1 MSTFALT
8 TGELQ
13 FHCTVGAEVG
23 GRSKTMES
31 TRVMRASG
39 AAGVLAAVLTL
50 GGLYLGTL
58 GMSGREAD
66 ASAEAWA
73 AWAQR
78 EEGAIEIGLL
88 LFLCMFAA
96 LAGRLP
102 ADAMSTRL
110 AGYGAL
116 AFFVSFAAAGVLS
129 STSASTFGFYKGF
142 EDPTAVTVFTGASAG
157 YHLQA
162 VGDWSLAMTMLAT
175 AVGLRYSAAISSR
188 LYVASIV
195 LAALAIAATLVGFGV
210 IPCLVWILAVGIGLL
225 RWTPL
230 TSLPSIKPAEAVRR

>member
-1 MSTFALT
+1 
-8 TGELQ
+8 
-13 FHCTVGAEVG
+13 
-23 GRSKTMES
+23 MES

-39 AAGVLAAVLTL
+39 AAGVLAAVLIL

-58 GMSGREAD
+58 GISGREAD
-66 ASAEAWA
+66 AAAEAWA

-78 EEGAIEIGLL
+78 EEGAIEIGVYFLLVPGLL
-88 LFLCMFAA
+88 LFLWMFAA
-96 LAGRLP
+96 LGRLLP

-110 AGYGAL
+110 AGHGAL
-116 AFFVSFAAAGVLS
+116 AFFVLFAAAGVLS
-129 STSASTFGFYKGF
+129 STSASTFGFYPGF

-175 AVGLRYSAAISSR
+175 AVALRNSAAISSQ

-195 LAALAIAATLVGFGV
+195 LAALAVAAGQVGFGV
-210 IPCLVWILAVGIGLL
+210 IFCLIWILAVSIGLL

-230 TSLPSIKPAEAVRR
+230 TSLPSIQPAEAVRN